1 MHPDLIF
8 RPESTSSLIRTLQ
21 NNAVYICAFDCLRP
35 PALESVGSFT
45 HEGEKAIGFPK
56 AGLMDEV
63 VNSVIILIFKE
74 G

>member
-1 MHPDLIF
+1 MHPNLIF

-35 PALESVGSFT
+35 PALEFVGAFAL
-45 HEGEKAIGFPK
+45 GEKAIGFPK

-63 VNSVIILIFKE
+63 VNSVIILIFK
-74 G
+74 GG